1 MKLSRLKEIINE
13 ELVLMLEASI
23 SRNFVKAVEALKE
36 IQLKQQTLRKKF
48 VSEKNPKKKEK
59 FKKDLIKIQ
68 KLVQKAESDFNR
80 ALQTEP
86 IEEEFDQMEKKL

>member
-36 IQLKQQTLRKKF
+36 IQLKQQELRKRF
-48 VSEKNPKKKEK
+48 VSEKNPKNKEK
-59 FKKDLIKIQ
+59 FKKDLIKIN
-68 KLVQKAESDFNR
+68 KIVQKAENFSSGFP
-80 ALQTEP
+80 LILFFQYVT
-86 IEEEFDQMEKKL
+86 K

>member
-36 IQLKQQTLRKKF
+36 IQLKQQELRKRF
-48 VSEKNPKKKEK
+48 VSEKNPKNKEK
-59 FKKDLIKIQ
+59 FKKDLIKIH
-68 KLVQKAESDFNR
+68 KLVQKAENDFNR
-80 ALQTEP
+80 ALQDEP
-86 IEEEFDQMEKKL
+86 IMDVGE